1 MDQSSINFAE
11 HRVTKKVEGSY
22 KTKRIL
28 FRIGQAAFMLLPIII
43 GLALP
48 MLSFLFWLTPVFV
61 LLGLKLGN
69 VLFKRWLDIEYE
81 YAIVAGELR
90 ADAIY
95 GNFRRVPITSARFRD
110 MTAIAPVNDASAKA
124 VIKATDYAHR
134 YEPVSTIT
142 HPNAH
147 YGVYN
152 NEAGEKC
159 VIFFEVNEKM
169 VEQIKRFNPTAK
181 VVWTKIDNYS
191 K

>member
-1 MDQSSINFAE
+1 MDQGSVNFAE

-22 KTKRIL
+22 KMKRLL
-28 FRIGQAAFMLLPIII
+28 FRLGQVVFMLLPIIV
-43 GLALP
+43 GLSVFQL
-48 MLSFLFWLTPVFV
+48 LLWLTPVFV

-90 ADAIY
+90 VDTVY
-95 GNFRRVPITSARFRD
+95 GNFRRVPMTSVRFRD

-124 VIKATDYAHR
+124 VIEATDYAHR
-134 YEPVSTIT
+134 YEPVSTLN
-142 HPNAH
+142 HPNSH
-147 YGVYN
+147 YGVYS

>member
-1 MDQSSINFAE
+1 MDQGSVNFAE

-22 KTKRIL
+22 RTKRLL
-28 FRIGQAAFMLLPIII
+28 FRLGQFVFMLLPIIV
-43 GLALP
+43 G
-48 MLSFLFWLTPVFV
+48 LSFKPLTLLIWMTPVFV

-90 ADAIY
+90 ADTIY
-95 GNFRRVPITSARFRD
+95 GNFRRVPMTSVRFRD
-110 MTAIAPVNDASAKA
+110 MTAIAPMSDASAKA
-124 VIKATDYAHR
+124 VAEAADYVNR
-134 YEPVSTIT
+134 YEPISTMS
-142 HPNAH
+142 HPNVH

-152 NEAGEKC
+152 NEKGDKC
-159 VIFFEVNEKM
+159 IIFFEVNEKM